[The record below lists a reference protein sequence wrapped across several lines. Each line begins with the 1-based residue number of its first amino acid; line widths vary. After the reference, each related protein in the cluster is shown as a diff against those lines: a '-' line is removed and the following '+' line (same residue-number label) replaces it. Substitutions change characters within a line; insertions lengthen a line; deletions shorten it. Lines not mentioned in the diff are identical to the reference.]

1 MGFCGIVVI
10 LIKTAFGVIGALVA
24 DTDAVSALAA
34 SLLKIS
40 AFFLAAVTFFELT
53 AVCAEISGS
62 SVVCTCKL
70 ELSMKLYLFRDG

>member
-1 MGFCGIVVI
+1 MLQSLKRFHVKNYWAKVI
-10 LIKTAFGVIGALVA
+10 MLRY
-24 DTDAVSALAA
+24 TDAVSALAA
-34 SLLKIS
+34 SFLKIS